1 MGDLDDIVGEFL
13 AESRENLDAFDA
25 DLLALER
32 DPAAAGR
39 IASAF
44 RTIHTIKGTCGFLG
58 LGTLE
63 SVTHAGE
70 SLLTLLRDGDLALGP
85 EIATALLRLSDAV
98 RSLLAAVEAT
108 GAEGDADHSDLIATL
123 QHLQGGPARPAP
135 ALPPDPPAPPP
146 VGAAPDPVPPA
157 PPPVA
162 AAPFAAAPAPVAA
175 APDPAPA
182 PAAVAADSTIR
193 VDVGLL
199 DQLMDLVGELVLAR
213 NQILQHTS
221 TSTDAALLGT
231 SQRLNLIAT
240 ELQEGVMKT
249 RMQPIGTVWS
259 KFPRVARDLTL
270 ALGKRARVV
279 LEGEDTELDKTII
292 EAIKDPLTHLV
303 RNAVDH
309 GIEAPAARI
318 AAGKPE
324 EGTLT
329 LRAFHA
335 GGQVNIEIADDGAG
349 IDPARVLAKGVE
361 RGLVPADQAARLGER
376 EILSLIFAPG
386 FSTAAQVTNV
396 SGRGVGMDVVRT
408 NIERIGG
415 TVDVSTVPGAG
426 TTFKVKIPLTLAI
439 IPALVVAGGAERY
452 AIPQA
457 SLLELVR
464 LEGAAARQGIEMIS
478 GAPVH
483 RLRGNLLPLVHLD
496 RELRV
501 GDAGVRDVVNI
512 VVLQADAQPFGL
524 VVDGVHDT
532 QEIVVKPLGSQ
543 LKGLP
548 TYAGATILGD
558 GRVALILDVVGL
570 AQRAGV
576 VAEHRERALVADP
589 GAAPDTDGRET
600 LLVVGVGAHRRVAVP
615 LSAVARLEKFP
626 RSAVE
631 HTGRGEVVQY
641 RGQILPLLSLSGAL
655 GAGPDPAAAA
665 APTIEVVV
673 CTAPAG
679 HAVGVV
685 VDRVVDI
692 VEERRR
698 PAGDRAP
705 RVVDR
710 RVTDVVDL
718 PALVAALD
726 PGAPA
731 GSPPLRVAV

>member
-13 AESRENLDAFDA
+13 VESRENLDAFDA

-32 DPAAAGR
+32 DPAAADR

-98 RSLLAAVEAT
+98 RSLLTTVEAT
-108 GAEGDADHSDLIATL
+108 GAEGDADHADLVATL

-135 ALPPDPPAPPP
+135 PAPAPPPPAPPP
-146 VGAAPDPVPPA
+146 PA
-157 PPPVA
+157 PAPAA
-162 AAPFAAAPAPVAA
+162 AAPEPAPAPA
-175 APDPAPA
+175 A

-259 KFPRVARDLTL
+259 KFPRIARDLTL

-309 GIEAPAARI
+309 GIEAPAARL

-415 TVDVSTVPGAG
+415 TVDVGTVPGAG

-464 LEGAAARQGIEMIS
+464 LEGPAARQGIELIS

-496 RELRV
+496 RELGV
-501 GDAGVRDVVNI
+501 GDAGAREVVNI

-543 LKGLP
+543 LKGLA

-558 GRVALILDVVGL
+558 GSVALILDVVGL
-570 AQRAGV
+570 AQRAHV

-589 GAAPDTDGRET
+589 GAAPDADDRET
-600 LLVVGVGAHRRVAVP
+600 LLVVGVGADRRVAVP
-615 LSAVARLEKFP
+615 LSAVSRLEKFP

-631 HTGRGEVVQY
+631 RAGRGEVVQY
-641 RGQILPLLSLSGAL
+641 RGQILPLLSLSAAL

-665 APTIEVVV
+665 PTIDVVV

-685 VDRVVDI
+685 VDRIVDI

-698 PAGDRAP
+698 PAGDGAP

-731 GSPPLRVAV
+731 GAPPLRVAV